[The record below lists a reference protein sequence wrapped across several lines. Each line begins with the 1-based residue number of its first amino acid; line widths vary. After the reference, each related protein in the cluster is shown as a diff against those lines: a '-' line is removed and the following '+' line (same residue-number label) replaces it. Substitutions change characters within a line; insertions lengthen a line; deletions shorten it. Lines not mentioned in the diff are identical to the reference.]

1 MPAAALSRILSSFA
15 VSALLLTQFAK
26 SSKTLLRLGFS
37 EAATV

>member
-1 MPAAALSRILSSFA
+1 VPATALGCVLGSFA
-15 VSALLLTQFAK
+15 VGPLLLTQFAK